1 MASFEEPS
9 KEERLQIAQHF
20 LLSSPPGQFHE
31 VLADVRKIV
40 KGGIL
45 TESLETGIARV
56 YNTKNGKVV
65 TAPSGN
71 KVVLNAASEVD
82 STHYVDATNGSIF
95 AIDHLTM
102 VRFSWAVYVVLPC
115 ACCKQ
120 EPFPGSLVINI
131 MTPNLPSPLS
141 LPSTPRQRQ
150 KTQFPQIKMAV

>member
-1 MASFEEPS
+1 MASFEEPT

-102 VRFSWAVYVVLPC
+102 VRFSWV
-115 ACCKQ
+115 
-120 EPFPGSLVINI
+120 G
-131 MTPNLPSPLS
+131 
-141 LPSTPRQRQ
+141 
-150 KTQFPQIKMAV
+150 